1 SPSCS
6 RPAPASAMTK
16 STTDYD
22 HIPLCHTHPGVAELL
37 AYDASLRSLW
47 PGLSQWMMISLGW
60 CLLIPGYD
68 AIKILSMMS
77 AAGVSI
83 ICLFIWN
90 STRKRYQQARRQEEF
105 LQREQPQDT
114 TQAHIR
120 NHISRLT
127 QKLRRYTFINGF
139 YSIAYSL
146 ISTCLYLENADIIHL
161 DETVYLPSLLIVLSS
176 PVVFFPRESFLFI
189 LLVVCP
195 LWIIGPDP
203 DEYFFYRLLG
213 ALLIPGLLF
222 IFARQ
227 AFFTATTFGGKFM
240 LCFGLAII
248 PWTIPLALLLPLYLK
263 YSGDSTYTVSTA
275 QPKPTWA
282 RRLFTHT
289 APPSPFPWKNKLR
302 RANTCILSILFFL
315 MVLCAFVGSL
325 CKPICPL

>member
-1 SPSCS
+1 MTERAATYTDSPLS
-6 RPAPASAMTK
+6 
-16 STTDYD
+16 
-22 HIPLCHTHPGVAELL
+22 HTHSGVDELL
-37 AYDASLRSLW
+37 AYDASVHSLW
-47 PGLSQWMMISLGW
+47 PRLSQWMMVSLGW
-60 CLLIPGYD
+60 SVILPGGDATKVLIMLSAVAVSILCLLI
-68 AIKILSMMS
+68 
-77 AAGVSI
+77 
-83 ICLFIWN
+83 WN
-90 STRKRYQQARRQEEF
+90 DTRKRYQQARRQEEF

-120 NHISRLT
+120 NHISWLT

-146 ISTCLYLENADIIHL
+146 IFTCLYLENADIIHL

-240 LCFGLAII
+240 LCYGLAII

-282 RRLFTHT
+282 RRLFTNT
-289 APPSPFPWKNKLR
+289 APPSPFPWKNKLL
-302 RANTCILSILFFL
+302 RANTCILSILFSL
-315 MVLCAFVGSL
+315 MVLCAFVGFM
-325 CKPICPL
+325 

>member
-1 SPSCS
+1 
-6 RPAPASAMTK
+6 MTK

-22 HIPLCHTHPGVAELL
+22 HFPLCHTHPGVAELL

-47 PGLSQWMMISLGW
+47 PVLSQWMMISLGW

-120 NHISRLT
+120 NHISWLT

-146 ISTCLYLENADIIHL
+146 IFTCLYLENADIIHL

-302 RANTCILSILFFL
+302 RANTCILSILFSL
-315 MVLCAFVGSL
+315 MVLCACMGFM
-325 CKPICPL
+325 